1 MLMTESDQIF
11 LSMVSAIAMR
21 NHCVIHLVDD
31 ETHTIEI
38 HGSKENELQCSLEIQ
53 QMMDDLEKA
62 QSVLLKEE

>member
-1 MLMTESDQIF
+1 MDENDRLF

-21 NHCVIHLVDD
+21 NNCVISISNEEDHIIEISGSKDD
-31 ETHTIEI
+31 EV
-38 HGSKENELQCSLEIQ
+38 QCALEIQ